1 MNRNLTSN
9 RVSRDLVTANLIK
22 LLQYNTL
29 KHNTDNI
36 YTNKNEFP
44 FIFFPELIAT
54 NGAYGVLK
62 FDPKPFCLEQ
72 ENMKV
77 AVVPVALNA
86 TRPFVSL
93 SVNWLGSS
101 DLVNIGFM
109 LFAPFTL
116 FKVKF
121 FPEQFLKENEPT
133 EVFADR
139 VQRIIANGLRLVC
152 SNLDRENIRQMWTDY
167 EKNQLERQ
175 ERQEHIHRQQERQRD
190 DALFGD
196 VARIVSQVKNVLPYV
211 SYEVVREHVVLTSSS
226 DVDTVIT
233 SILDAG
239 VELEAAT
246 NPTTTSPA
254 KPIQKSPAVSN
265 SSPSSASPAKFQSY
279 ETRKTNLLSE
289 ARKRYLAKH

>member
-1 MNRNLTSN
+1 
-9 RVSRDLVTANLIK
+9 
-22 LLQYNTL
+22 
-29 KHNTDNI
+29 
-36 YTNKNEFP
+36 
-44 FIFFPELIAT
+44 
-54 NGAYGVLK
+54 
-62 FDPKPFCLEQ
+62 
-72 ENMKV
+72 
-77 AVVPVALNA
+77 
-86 TRPFVSL
+86 
-93 SVNWLGSS
+93 
-101 DLVNIGFM
+101 
-109 LFAPFTL
+109 
-116 FKVKF
+116 
-121 FPEQFLKENEPT
+121 
-133 EVFADR
+133 
-139 VQRIIANGLRLVC
+139 
-152 SNLDRENIRQMWTDY
+152 MWTDY

-246 NPTTTSPA
+246 NTTTTSPA